1 MTKKNKFSK
10 KIVSSN
16 KNYVNNSKKNDKEK
30 KKINLI
36 FDVDETLIK
45 MLDPKNGSI
54 LLNVE
59 KNTLANIYTRK
70 NKENIFIFIRKYC
83 LFLLEYCI
91 NHFNVGIWTTGGDDV
106 EEKLKSFVPM
116 HIYKKLNVIIYRKS
130 LNEKKMICKDLK
142 SNKEFESFR
151 FNGQLGKKL
160 ELLFNHKYFSKK
172 FKPEN
177 TILIDDNASNISAS
191 PLNSIFIP
199 EYCLANNDDILFQ
212 LFLFLRKNKSKKDVR
227 KLQKNIFN
235 INQQITTNSCAKQMY
250 EKKIKHNKGNIIDL
264 KKPKNLELGDYVE
277 FTKKDKEIR
286 GYISNINK
294 DKFEIV
300 EYDEETPEESNLK
313 IYKNVSELKKIV
325 YN

>member
-1 MTKKNKFSK
+1 MTKKK
-10 KIVSSN
+10 SN
-16 KNYVNNSKKNDKEK
+16 SIQKNSKKKVMK

-36 FDVDETLIK
+36 FDIDETLVK
-45 MLDPKNGSI
+45 TLNTKNNSVLLD
-54 LLNVE
+54 VE

-106 EEKLKSFVPM
+106 EEKLKSFVPLY
-116 HIYKKLNVIIYRKS
+116 IYKKLNVIIYRKS
-130 LNEKKMICKDLK
+130 LNEKKMICRDLK

-177 TILIDDNASNISAS
+177 TILIDDNASNISSS
-191 PLNSIFIP
+191 PLNSIFVP
-199 EYCLANNDDILFQ
+199 EYCLSHNDDVLFQ
-212 LFLFLRKNKSKKDVR
+212 LYLFLRANKNCKNVR
-227 KLQKNIFN
+227 KLEKNIFN
-235 INQQITTNSCAKQMY
+235 INQQITTNSCAKKMY

-264 KKPKNLELGDYVE
+264 KKPINLELGDYVE
-277 FTKKDKEIR
+277 FTKKDREIR

-294 DKFEIV
+294 DKFEII
-300 EYDEETPEESNLK
+300 EYDEENPEESDLK
-313 IYKNVSELKKIV
+313 THKNVSELKKIV